1 MAMNNPR
8 REDLPDPGLDRLL
21 DAAARDLRQYTD
33 HGWARARGSLLTALA
48 TAVRPG
54 RPVLARHPHGEFHVS
69 TTVLR
74 GVLRQALAEE
84 DGGTL
89 LSVAFDVDEHDLL
102 TAVTAE
108 VSARFG
114 TPLIPAAERLRSTAR
129 EAVRGALGEVTPTE
143 DAIRVHVVFTDVHR
157 ARD

>member
-1 MAMNNPR
+1 MAMNDPR
-8 REDLPDPGLDRLL
+8 PDDLPDPGLSRLL

-33 HGWARARGSLLTALA
+33 HGWARARGPLLTALA
-48 TAVRPG
+48 AAVRPG

-74 GVLRQALAEE
+74 GVLRRALAGD

-89 LSVAFDVDEHDLL
+89 LGVAFDVDERDRL

-114 TPLIPAAERLRSTAR
+114 SPLIPTADQLRSTAR
-129 EAVRGALGEVTPTE
+129 EAVRGALGEVTPAE